1 MDFKE
6 TDESMYINADITKT
20 CRQLHVTKLTI
31 FRWIKQDDSIPVEH
45 VEKYCWVTV
54 QKGKR

>member
-45 VEKYCWVTV
+45 AEKYCWVTV
-54 QKGKR
+54 